1 MDHDAAMLTLYHHG
15 SSVCA
20 AKVRIVLHEKQLQF
34 DARYIDILAGEQ
46 FTPEYMRLN
55 PKAVVPTLVDA
66 GQVLV
71 ESTAICEYLDEAYP
85 SPALMPSTPA
95 GRYAVRLWTKAID
108 EDLHPACA
116 VITFASSHR
125 FTVQRAGPEAVEK
138 FLAATPG
145 MSVTPEWKALKRRV
159 VEHGF
164 EVPEVAAK
172 FKLYA
177 RYLDQ
182 MEASLDK
189 HQWIAGDAYSLADVG
204 MTPYVNRLAMM
215 SMSGL
220 WEDGRRPRLA
230 HWFDR
235 VRARSSF
242 RAAVLD
248 WCPAALT
255 NDLKTFGARS
265 WPDVQRVLATG

>member
-1 MDHDAAMLTLYHHG
+1 VEVDHDAAMLTLYHHG

-145 MSVTPEWKALKRRV
+145 MSVTPEWKASSTASRFRRW
-159 VEHGF
+159 
-164 EVPEVAAK
+164 
-172 FKLYA
+172 
-177 RYLDQ
+177 R
-182 MEASLDK
+182 
-189 HQWIAGDAYSLADVG
+189 
-204 MTPYVNRLAMM
+204 
-215 SMSGL
+215 
-220 WEDGRRPRLA
+220 
-230 HWFDR
+230 
-235 VRARSSF
+235 RSSSCM
-242 RAAVLD
+242 RATSTRWRRAWTSINGSPVT
-248 WCPAALT
+248 PI
-255 NDLKTFGARS
+255 R
-265 WPDVQRVLATG
+265 WPTSA